1 MILTDEQVYYIQ
13 FEMWT
18 IVLYQTI
25 VDKYIVVIFI
35 EDQTTHATIR
45 KNRID
50 TYRSKDKRQI

>member
-1 MILTDEQVYYIQ
+1 MIFTDEQVYYIQ

-35 EDQTTHATIR
+35 EDQTTHATIC
-45 KNRID
+45 KNQMD
-50 TYRSKDKRQI
+50 SYKSKDN